1 MGQTASG
8 VGLGLGLGA
17 IGRQLRFKGRLLMIA
32 RKETH
37 AQLKA
42 VKVLLP
48 EVLRGHKAHGK
59 IVEWQLV
66 KTGQEVCPSDS

>member
-1 MGQTASG
+1 
-8 VGLGLGLGA
+8 
-17 IGRQLRFKGRLLMIA
+17 MIA